1 MATKKAEKNTIQK
14 TVNNFKS
21 TVGNL
26 HDGALN
32 ATDTLVD
39 NSLKTGAKWQ
49 KIMVKAI
56 EGGTDLFAKQQDLV
70 LDTLEELKGQS
81 LHGTKRFR
89 NLIGLNNTT
98 KTKKPRRVKQKVEA
112 TTQSILD
119 AAVKS
124 DKNRAKDDLKVI
136 DGIGP
141 KLEKMLNTGGYFTY
155 DQLATANNKD
165 LKILFDAAGPLFRSY
180 NPVTLKQ
187 KAKKAAEGKLTK

>member
-14 TVNNFKS
+14 TVNTLKS
-21 TVGNL
+21 TVNSL
-26 HDGALN
+26 HNEALN
-32 ATDTLVD
+32 TTDTLVD
-39 NSLKTGAKWQ
+39 TSLKTGAKWQ
-49 KIMVKAI
+49 KLMEKAL

-81 LHGTKRFR
+81 LNGTKRFR
-89 NLIGLNNTT
+89 NLIGLNLN
-98 KTKKPRRVKQKVEA
+98 KKQSKKPRQAKKKVEA

-124 DKNRAKDDLKVI
+124 DKKRAKDDLKVI

-155 DQLATANNKD
+155 DQLASADNKD

-180 NPVTLKQ
+180 NPTTLKQ
-187 KAKKAAEGKLTK
+187 KAKKAAQGKLN